1 MPGTITGKK
10 DIVDMQHR
18 ILVSACDTTF
28 LGNERGNPSITLC
41 MLQGEGPG
49 AEAETSFEFHRQRFC
64 YNETIH
70 MFEKLK
76 FPTRVCTN
84 L

>member
-1 MPGTITGKK
+1 MHLLEPYQEMNVKSKPT
-10 DIVDMQHR
+10 
-18 ILVSACDTTF
+18 
-28 LGNERGNPSITLC
+28 ITLC

-64 YNETIH
+64 YNESIH

-76 FPTRVCTN
+76 FPTRVCSN
-84 L
+84 LYTWQHCNT